1 MNIFHLTII
10 RINTVQINDYILN
23 NIRTFTIII
32 LGNNIL
38 IISIDSFGETWSILT
53 TISRN
58 CYRFIIQT
66 C

>member
-38 IISIDSFGETWSILT
+38 IIPIDSFGKPGVFSPQYPGTAIGL
-53 TISRN
+53 
-58 CYRFIIQT
+58 
-66 C
+66 